1 MDEPINPQYQEYVND
16 TRDQILNDLG
26 FNNDLDLILYIQE
39 QPEPLVKL
47 IEMLN
52 ENKWC
57 FYHSIDEEVIPV
69 RSWKSILEYLPQ
81 AHQKVLVR
89 NKLEEIQI
97 GYLHTPFTDK
107 EWLIENDKNVYGLTH
122 ITHWQELPHNSEK
135 SVDQKEQPEK
145 VRGAFGTL

>member
-52 ENKWC
+52 ENK
-57 FYHSIDEEVIPV
+57 S
-69 RSWKSILEYLPQ
+69 KSFSP
-81 AHQKVLVR
+81 
-89 NKLEEIQI
+89 
-97 GYLHTPFTDK
+97 
-107 EWLIENDKNVYGLTH
+107 
-122 ITHWQELPHNSEK
+122 
-135 SVDQKEQPEK
+135 
-145 VRGAFGTL
+145 